1 MKKCLVSAAAT
12 LGLLIGIAHAT
23 DPQKLKERLWS
34 VRTQSTDSPGNQKS
48 DGTYTLCRDHAFDK
62 AGLAIAKSVKGCTT
76 ISETVQG
83 GKGSVETRCVAAGS
97 TIASKETYT
106 YQGDTSFHS
115 ESHATF
121 TPALGGV
128 SETTKIVDQKYVGS
142 CPAGAQ
148 PGDRT
153 NADGRVIHIGKH

>member
-1 MKKCLVSAAAT
+1 MKKILVSAAAT
-12 LGLLIGIAHAT
+12 LWLLIGIANAS
-23 DPQKLKERLWS
+23 DPPELKEGLWS
-34 VRTQSTDSPGNQKS
+34 VHTQSIDNPGSNKS
-48 DGTYTLCRDHAFDK
+48 DGTYTLCRNHAFDQS
-62 AGLAIAKSVKGCTT
+62 GLAIAKSVKGCTT
-76 ISETVQG
+76 VSESFQG
-83 GKGSVETRCVAAGS
+83 GKGSKETRCVAAGS
-97 TIASKETYT
+97 VIASKETYT